1 MSDLTHFQVLTGTP
15 VHNNLGELWG
25 LLHWLY
31 PTIFTATTQN
41 LFHESFDLSKGSY
54 SLPFLTAAK
63 KLLEKIMIRR
73 TKAAVEMTVP
83 PREELTVFIPLTEA
97 QRFWTYRLLTR
108 VDTMD
113 LKSIFPSK
121 IEADSD
127 DIIDHG
133 RRQVQEILREQME
146 TKKAKPAGQVVDS
159 ESGVTRLTS
168 RNSLETLD
176 ESSPPVE
183 DGLRPV
189 RPRIVCRFYIS
200 VDPLQSLHFT

>member
-1 MSDLTHFQVLTGTP
+1 
-15 VHNNLGELWG
+15 
-25 LLHWLY
+25 
-31 PTIFTATTQN
+31 
-41 LFHESFDLSKGSY
+41 
-54 SLPFLTAAK
+54 
-63 KLLEKIMIRR
+63 MIRR

-159 ESGVTRLTS
+159 ESGVTHLTS

-183 DGLRPV
+183 DGLRSV